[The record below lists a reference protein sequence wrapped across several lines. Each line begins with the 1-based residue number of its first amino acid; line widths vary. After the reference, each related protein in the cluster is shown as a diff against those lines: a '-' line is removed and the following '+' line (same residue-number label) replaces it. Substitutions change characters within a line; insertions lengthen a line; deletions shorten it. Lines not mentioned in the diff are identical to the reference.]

1 MIDHLK
7 EQQGWPV
14 VGEAALQAIDVLNKA
29 LGKEGQKAW
38 RTKHTAA
45 FGDMV
50 GRLAIAQE
58 ATAPKPTGGVVLYDR
73 TVLDNLGYSMQRGYP
88 LPDYLTVEVAA
99 QAVSWIDHVLVLDQ
113 VASVEDIERR
123 NRETGRKADPKA
135 SVAMSAALEE
145 VYTKLGCR
153 VTRIAKGTTEERGDA
168 ALKAFGHARN

>member
-99 QAVSWIDHVLVLDQ
+99 QAVSWIDRVLVLDQ

-123 NRETGRKADPKA
+123 NRETGRKTDPKA
-135 SVAMSAALEE
+135 SVMPIPGEW
-145 VYTKLGCR
+145 
-153 VTRIAKGTTEERGDA
+153 
-168 ALKAFGHARN
+168 GH